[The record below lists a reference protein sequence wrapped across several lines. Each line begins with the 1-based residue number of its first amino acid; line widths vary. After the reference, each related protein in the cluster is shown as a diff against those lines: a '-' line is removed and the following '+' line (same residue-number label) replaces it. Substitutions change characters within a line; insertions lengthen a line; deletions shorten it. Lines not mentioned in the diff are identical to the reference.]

1 MSLSTLLAPAAVA
14 VVGAARDPGK
24 VGHVILANLLQGGFA
39 GEIYPVNPR
48 ASEILGLR
56 TYPSITALPAPA
68 DLAIVAVPACAVPG
82 LVSEC
87 AAAGITSM
95 VVISAGFSETGPEG
109 AALEREV
116 AFRGAERGVRILGPN
131 CLGVISTHHHLNAA
145 FAGSMPPP
153 GGIAFMSQSGAL
165 GTAIIDRAVE
175 DGLGLSHFVSI
186 GNRADV
192 AEPDLLTAFAEDPHT
207 NVIAMYI
214 ESVTNGPDFLSAAE
228 AATRVK
234 PVIALKSGTS
244 DSGARAVSSHT
255 GSLAGSDTA
264 FEAAFRWSGVIRARS
279 TQELFD
285 YAAAF
290 SMQPLPARGGV
301 AILTNAGGPAVMAT
315 DVVESSGLSM
325 ASFESPTIGLLR
337 DALPPAA
344 AVYNPVDVLGD
355 ASPERYRQALK
366 ALYDDPGVGAVL
378 VILTPQAMTDAEA
391 VARVVVEESA
401 DTDGVTTLA
410 CFMGGPAVEQ
420 AHEVLVAGSIPH
432 YATPERAV
440 TSIAALYSYAS
451 ARRTPAPTHADD
463 AQARDQ
469 VAPILHSARAANRAF
484 VTEQSAA
491 AIAQA
496 YGIRTPPGAVAGD
509 REHALAVAAQVGY
522 PVALKIASPDILHKS
537 DVGGLKI
544 GISSPEALS
553 AAYDEILR
561 RVREYAPD
569 AVVDGVHV
577 QRMVPAGREVIIG
590 VDRDPVF
597 GPMLMFGLGGVYVE
611 ILKDVTFRLCPVD
624 RAEAER
630 MIADVRAFG
639 LLRGARGQPPA
650 DLASVADAITA
661 VSSLVLDFPQILEL
675 DINPLIV
682 GNAGEGVWAADVR
695 IGIGGT

>member
-1 MSLSTLLAPAAVA
+1 VA
-14 VVGAARDPGK
+14 VIGAAREPGK

-39 GEIYPVNPR
+39 GEIYPINPK

-56 TYPSITALPAPA
+56 AYASVKDLPSPV
-68 DLAIVAVPACAVPG
+68 DLAVVAVPACAVPD
-82 LVSEC
+82 LVTEC

-95 VVISAGFSETGPEG
+95 VVISAGFSESGPEG

-116 AFRGAERGVRILGPN
+116 AARGVRSGIRILGPN
-131 CLGVISTHHHLNAA
+131 CLGLISTHNRLNAS
-145 FAGSMPPP
+145 FAGAMPPA
-153 GGIAFMSQSGAL
+153 GGIAFISQSGAL
-165 GTAIIDRAVE
+165 GTAIIDRAAT
-175 DGLGLSHFVSI
+175 DGFGLSHFVSI

-192 AEPDLLTAFAEDPHT
+192 AEPDLLTSFARDPHT

-214 ESVTNGPDFLSAAE
+214 ESVADGESFLSAAE
-228 AATRVK
+228 ATTRVK

-255 GSLAGSDTA
+255 GSLAGSDAA
-264 FEAAFRWSGVIRARS
+264 FEAAFRWAGIIRARS
-279 TQELFD
+279 IQELFD

-290 SMQPLPARGGV
+290 SMQPLPARQGI

-315 DVVESSGLSM
+315 DSVESNSLSM
-325 ASFESPTIGLLR
+325 ASFDGRTIALLR
-337 DALPPAA
+337 SALPAAA

-355 ASPERYRQALK
+355 ADAERYRHALR
-366 ALYDDPGVGAVL
+366 ALYADPGVGAVL
-378 VILTPQAMTDAEA
+378 IILTPQAMTEAGA
-391 VARVVVEESA
+391 VAEVVVEEA
-401 DTDGVTTLA
+401 AHAGDVATLA
-410 CFMGGPAVEQ
+410 CFMGGPAVEG
-420 AHEVLVAGSIPH
+420 AHEVLVRGSIPH
-432 YATPERAV
+432 YATPERAIASVSAMYTYARVRHTPSATHV
-440 TSIAALYSYAS
+440 T
-451 ARRTPAPTHADD
+451 D
-463 AQARDQ
+463 AQTRLK
-469 VAPILHSARAANRAF
+469 VAPILDSARVAKRTF
-484 VTEQSAA
+484 VTEESAA
-491 AIAQA
+491 AIVEA
-496 YGIRTPPGAVAGD
+496 YGVRTPPGMVVPD
-509 REHALAVAAQVGY
+509 RERALAVAAQVGY

-537 DVGGLKI
+537 DVGGLKV
-544 GISSPEALS
+544 GIRSPEALS
-553 AAYDEILR
+553 AAYDEILG

-577 QRMVPAGREVIIG
+577 QRMAPPGREVIIG

-611 ILKDVTFRLCPVD
+611 VLKDVTFRLCPVD

-630 MIADVRAFG
+630 MIADVRSFG

-650 DLASVADAITA
+650 DLSAVASAITA
-661 VSSLVLDFPQILEL
+661 ISSLVLDFPQILEL